1 MLSSQKHLFTLSPD
15 ICYLNCAYMSPLLKS
30 VEEAGI
36 QGIQKRRTPT
46 NIKPED
52 FFVHSNQL
60 KKLFAQLIHVENPQR
75 IAIQPAVSYGM
86 AVVAKNLDCKA
97 GQNIVVAAEQFPSNV
112 YPWRALAKEKDLK
125 INTIYPNNESKTRGK
140 DWNQHLLEAIDKD
153 TVMVALPNVHWAD
166 GTRFDLLAIRQR
178 SREVGAILVI
188 DGTQSVGAYPFDVQA
203 IQPDALVC
211 AGYKWL
217 MSGYTSCLSYYGEYF
232 DGKKPLE
239 EVWLA
244 RKGSEDFSRLV
255 EYEDEYE
262 GFAARYDMGGRSN
275 PFLVPMMIAGVSQ
288 VIDWQPAEVQAY
300 CKNLTLPLFTEL
312 EKLGYIFEQEDYRV
326 AHLFGIRLPPN
337 IAMGKVKEVFAKHHI
352 SVSFRGSAIRISPHL
367 YNDEKDIK
375 ILINALKEVAI

>member
-1 MLSSQKHLFTLSPD
+1 MLSCQKHLFTLSPD

-46 NIKPED
+46 EIKPED

-60 KKLFAQLIHVENPQR
+60 KKLFAQLIHADNSQR

-112 YPWRALAKEKDLK
+112 YPWRALAKEKGLK
-125 INTIYPNNESKTRGK
+125 IKTIAPNNESKTRGK
-140 DWNQHLLEAIDKD
+140 EWNQHLLEAIDKD

-188 DGTQSVGAYPFDVQA
+188 DGTQSVGAYPFDIQA
-203 IQPDALVC
+203 IQADALVC

-288 VIDWQPAEVQAY
+288 VIDWRPTEIQAY

-326 AHLFGIRLPPN
+326 AHLFGIRLPQN
-337 IAMGKVKEVFAKHHI
+337 IAMEKVKEVFSKHRI

-367 YNDEKDIK
+367 YNDEKDIE
-375 ILINALKEVAI
+375 ILINALKEADK